1 MALICLRCAS
11 ATCTCGLLATVMASA
26 PAAEV
31 IEEAIEAL
39 ANEALANPVML
50 SSGHIIAV
58 ADDRTPEL
66 ETPFVLKPRD
76 D

>member
-11 ATCTCGLLATVMASA
+11 ATCTCGLLATVMATA
-26 PAAEV
+26 LQAEV
-31 IEEAIEAL
+31 VEEPI
-39 ANEALANPVML
+39 EALANPVMS

-58 ADDRTPEL
+58 TDEPTAEL
-66 ETPFVLKPRD
+66 EGLFVLKPRD

>member
-11 ATCTCGLLATVMASA
+11 ETCSCGLLATVTAIA
-26 PAAEV
+26 PKAEV
-31 IEEAIEAL
+31 IAGAIEAL
-39 ANEALANPVML
+39 TNPVML

-58 ADDRTPEL
+58 ADDPTAEL
-66 ETPFVLKPRD
+66 QPLFVLKPRD

>member
-11 ATCTCGLLATVMASA
+11 ANCSCGLLAAVMASA
-26 PAAEV
+26 APAEV
-31 IEEAIEAL
+31 IDEAIEAL
-39 ANEALANPVML
+39 ANPVMV

-58 ADDRTPEL
+58 ADDLTPEL
-66 ETPFVLKPRD
+66 ESLFVLKPRD

>member
-39 ANEALANPVML
+39 ANPVML